1 MTLIVKDPVSVDGF
15 PKQGKPVLAN
25 SIGTEVFT
33 FSLAFIPKARTA
45 CHNAGEKMNGRLL
58 L

>member
-15 PKQGKPVLAN
+15 PQPVLAN

-33 FSLAFIPKARTA
+33 FSLAFIAKARTA